1 MLDLA
6 VVENSYKVGRHY
18 IFDKSTAK
26 GYKVIRKNGEVIDFV
41 EVYKLVK
48 NERNENDYDVKANTD
63 VPLGIIRKSI
73 EILEKAWVWVLKV
86 Y

>member
-6 VVENSYKVGRHY
+6 VVGRSYKVGRHY

-26 GYKVIRKNGEVIDFV
+26 GYKVIRKNGEITDFV
-41 EVYKLVK
+41 EGYELVK

-63 VPLGIIRKSI
+63 VPIGIIRKSI
-73 EILEKAWVWVLKV
+73 EILEKA
-86 Y
+86 

>member
-48 NERNENDYDVKANTD
+48 NERNDNDYDVKANTD

-73 EILEKAWVWVLKV
+73 EILEKA
-86 Y
+86 